1 MLHAGIARAFS
12 GGVARL
18 AETPGV
24 QLVATSATAA
34 DPGKTEGQVAIF
46 STTADVLEDFSHLT
60 DEVFGPTSTI
70 VRCRTRQELEGI
82 VRGLGGHLTA
92 SVHGTPEDLAEHRD
106 LIALLETKVG
116 RIIFNGFGTGIEVCA
131 AMHHGGPYPST
142 TDAHF
147 TSIGPAGIF
156 RFARPVCYQDF
167 PDAALPEALR
177 EGNPLGISRLV
188 DARLTKD

>member
-1 MLHAGIARAFS
+1 M
-12 GGVARL
+12 
-18 AETPGV
+18 
-24 QLVATSATAA
+24 
-34 DPGKTEGQVAIF
+34 AIF
-46 STTADVLEDFSHLT
+46 STSAEAIEEFPHLT
-60 DEVFGPTSTI
+60 EEVFGPTSTI
-70 VRCRTRQELEGI
+70 VRCRTQEELEGI

-177 EGNPLGISRLV
+177 EANPLGISRLV
-188 DARLTKD
+188 DARLTKA